1 VFQNKKG
8 NEYLRI
14 HVTRVYEPKVNEFL
28 FRMKK
33 VKRRRKKMLL
43 KKYDDD

>member
-8 NEYLRI
+8 KNEYLRI
-14 HVTRVYEPKVNEFL
+14 PVTRVYEPKVNEFL

-33 VKRRRKKMLL
+33 VKRRRKKDAI
-43 KKYDDD
+43 KKV

>member
-14 HVTRVYEPKVNEFL
+14 PVTRVYEPKVNEFL

-33 VKRRRKKMLL
+33 VKRRKKDAI
-43 KKYDDD
+43 KKV